1 MKEEL
6 FKTVL
11 GDKVLR
17 YSDAIVVEFAGKRI
31 VSSTCPLNGGT
42 RTDLKYVFNKSCGKE
57 LHGKT
62 CPGMKGKNHIEHYS
76 AVAKEIDLDPATCT
90 GMGTAALVE
99 NMAVATESYKELTVT
114 AMVTAGVDVN
124 GGRAG
129 DLARY
134 DEFSKEHIN
143 QNPSSGTINMML
155 HIDANL
161 PAGALNRAI
170 VTATEA
176 KSVALQ
182 ELMANSMYST
192 GLATGS
198 GTDSVIVVAN
208 PESETYLEN
217 AGKHCI
223 LGQLIGQTVIKAT
236 KEALDKQTGM
246 NTERQSS
253 FLWQNKRYGITADK
267 IWSYYSHINGDK
279 AIAREAFDKKLKEL
293 DNNKKLVAFIASS
306 VHLIDQYAWGLLDMK
321 TVHDAFAIQV
331 QAFRANFGLEPIV
344 KHPSETH
351 KNMPERSF
359 EQMMISPLVLT
370 VAHLIKN

>member
-6 FKTVL
+6 FKTEL

-17 YSDAIVVEFAGKRI
+17 YSDAIVVEFTGKRT

-42 RTDLKYVFNKSCGKE
+42 RTDLKHVFNKSCGKE

-62 CPGMKGKNHIEHYS
+62 CPGMKGKTHVEHFS
-76 AVAKEIDLDPATCT
+76 AIAKEIDLDPATCT

-99 NMAVATESYKELTVT
+99 NMAVASESYKSVTVT
-114 AMVTAGVDVN
+114 AMVTAGVDIN

-134 DEFSKEHIN
+134 DEFSKELIN
-143 QNPSSGTINMML
+143 LNPSSGTINIML
-155 HIDANL
+155 HINANL
-161 PAGALNRAI
+161 PEGALNRAI

-217 AGKHCI
+217 AGKHCM

-246 NTERQSS
+246 NTHRQSS
-253 FLWQNKRYGITADK
+253 FLWQNKRYGITEDK

-279 AIAREAFDKKLKEL
+279 AIDKDAFDKKLKEL
-293 DNNKKLVAFIASS
+293 DNNKKIVAFIASS
-306 VHLIDQYAWGLLDMK
+306 VHLIDQYSWGLLDK
-321 TVHDAFAIQV
+321 EAVHDAFSIQIK
-331 QAFRANFGLEPIV
+331 AFRDYFGLSPIL
-344 KHPSETH
+344 KHTSETH

-359 EQMMISPLVLT
+359 EEMMISPLILT
-370 VAHLIKN
+370 IAHLI